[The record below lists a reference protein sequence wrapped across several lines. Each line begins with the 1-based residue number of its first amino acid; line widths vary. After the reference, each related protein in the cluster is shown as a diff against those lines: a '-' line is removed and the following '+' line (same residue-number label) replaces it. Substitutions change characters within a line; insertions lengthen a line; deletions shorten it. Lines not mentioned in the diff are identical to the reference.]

1 MRVENAIQMDRD
13 LFKILAI
20 IAFVI
25 IFGGWQGLYNL
36 AIGVWFMLGLIVI
49 LLVTFFKRDLIF
61 AGIKAIFYHFFSK
74 RRR

>member
-1 MRVENAIQMDRD
+1 MRIEHAIQMDRN
-13 LFKILAI
+13 LLKILAI

-36 AIGVWFMLGLIVI
+36 AIGVWFILGLIVVI
-49 LLVTFFKRDLIF
+49 LITFFWKDLII
-61 AGIKAIFYHFFSK
+61 AGLKAIFYHFFSK